1 MTKDKKDEKK
11 QATEF
16 KTISQV
22 LHYVQMNLK
31 APKNQYSKFGNYH
44 YRSCEDILDGL
55 KQVLPENAYVTLSDD
70 IADIGGTVY
79 VKATASLCFG
89 ENCISN
95 TAYAREVKEKAKFD
109 ASQLTGSASSYARK
123 YALNGLFLIDD
134 VKDADATKDAE
145 TEKPA
150 PKQQPKQDQPKPEP
164 QKQDDPLKAKT
175 AQIAKQLS
183 ESTTPE
189 TLQYVWDGFTK
200 NGDLGKIK
208 DASPDKAYPYLQ
220 EIYANKMAELS
231 QAPMEG

>member
-1 MTKDKKDEKK
+1 MTKEKKDEKK
-11 QATEF
+11 QAPEF

-89 ENCISN
+89 DNCISN

-150 PKQQPKQDQPKPEP
+150 PKQQPKLKP
-164 QKQDDPLKAKT
+164 QNQADPLKAKT
-175 AQIAKQLS
+175 LQIAKQLS

-200 NGDLGKIK
+200 NGDLDKIK
-208 DASPDKAYPYLQ
+208 DASPEKAYPYLQ
-220 EIYANKMAELS
+220 EIYASKMAELS
-231 QAPMEG
+231 QAPLEQ